1 MHTTP
6 LIATLEF
13 PSTSHRNM
21 ADTQTYKEGMALA
34 PLHKQ
39 L

>member
-1 MHTTP
+1 MNTTP
-6 LIATLEF
+6 LKVTLEF
-13 PSTSHRNM
+13 PSTSNRNM
-21 ADTQTYKEGMALA
+21 ADTQTYEEGMALA